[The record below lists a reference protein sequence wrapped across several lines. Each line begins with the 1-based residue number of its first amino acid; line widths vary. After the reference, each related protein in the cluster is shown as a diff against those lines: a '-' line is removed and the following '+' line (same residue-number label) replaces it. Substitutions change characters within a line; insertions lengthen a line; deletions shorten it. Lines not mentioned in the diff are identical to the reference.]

1 MASSSTC
8 WMGTKRDAVVTIS
21 WQSAL
26 LQANCAI
33 EIACK
38 YGVLTLYMRCERL
51 LVHSKP
57 ECMVVE
63 DVVVQSYQKKRRGKE
78 RVRLATQ
85 VKRSLSTGI

>member
-1 MASSSTC
+1 M
-8 WMGTKRDAVVTIS
+8 VTIS
-21 WQSAL
+21 RQSAL

-63 DVVVQSYQKKRRGKE
+63 DVVVQNYQKKSEVKKE
-78 RVRLATQ
+78 YDGLH
-85 VKRSLSTGI
+85 K

>member
-1 MASSSTC
+1 M
-8 WMGTKRDAVVTIS
+8 VTIYR
-21 WQSAL
+21 QSAL
-26 LQANCAI
+26 HQANCAI

-63 DVVVQSYQKKRRGKE
+63 DVVVQNYQKKSEVKKE
-78 RVRLATQ
+78 YDWLH
-85 VKRSLSTGI
+85 K